1 MGRPEEGVP
10 HLQGLLAA
18 MDEPKR
24 RGSRQRRHQHPV
36 ARPRQPRLQ
45 VELGLTKAGESPNNI
60 SCIIKYS
67 LNVGATILW
76 MGDLETDFMA
86 KIVDEVEF
94 PPVDI
99 LFAPHHGRDTPP
111 NEWLDA
117 MQPQIVVIR
126 EGPSEHQDPYTG
138 YNKLRQNSAEDIVFE
153 SRKGKTHVY
162 VSNPD
167 YSVDFLDDERLPDT
181 YGTYIG
187 SLTT

>member
-1 MGRPEEGVP
+1 
-10 HLQGLLAA
+10 